1 MKVFNRK
8 KLLIAVS
15 MAFFATG
22 CQSMMHG
29 MGMLPMGSSEDIA
42 DSKALWKVLEEE
54 QLVGENRKKVKPYT
68 GQHPHGAILE
78 MLHKKVTVNRG
89 EKIELY
95 DYEFDIYNNP
105 VVKEF
110 LESNN

>member
-1 MKVFNRK
+1 
-8 KLLIAVS
+8 
-15 MAFFATG
+15 
-22 CQSMMHG
+22 
-29 MGMLPMGSSEDIA
+29 
-42 DSKALWKVLEEE
+42 
-54 QLVGENRKKVKPYT
+54 LVGRKGVEGLDIEIDSEWVSGNHLKITKNDLDPTLVDIEDLGSANGTYLKGIRYEN
-68 GQHPHGAILE
+68 
-78 MLHKKVTVNRG
+78 HKKVTVNRG